1 MAKQRRPRS
10 KAKRKLGG
18 KGKAPTGRASSP
30 LTPTPSPEEEAAR
43 ESKLARHREAVSTYE
58 QGLGALQIRDFASA
72 AAAFN
77 SVIEKFHD
85 EHELHDRSRVHLRV
99 CERQTMPLMP
109 GPTTTEELVYAATI
123 ALNNGAQDES
133 RRHLQ
138 QAIRQD
144 AEDEQSHYMLAIVY
158 AQTECP
164 DLATSHLERAVELEP
179 ENRIIA
185 RQEPDFESLREDE
198 RVQKLL
204 KAPVRRRRRA
214 QRPVR

>member
-1 MAKQRRPRS
+1 MLFRS
-10 KAKRKLGG
+10 
-18 KGKAPTGRASSP
+18 
-30 LTPTPSPEEEAAR
+30 
-43 ESKLARHREAVSTYE
+43 
-58 QGLGALQIRDFASA
+58 
-72 AAAFN
+72 
-77 SVIEKFHD
+77 
-85 EHELHDRSRVHLRV
+85 
-99 CERQTMPLMP
+99 
-109 GPTTTEELVYAATI
+109 
-123 ALNNGAQDES
+123 
-133 RRHLQ
+133 HLQ

-204 KAPVRRRRRA
+204 KAPVRRRQRA